1 MSRSSS
7 GKRFDVFEFAEEDEQ
22 VEKASQRFLGMFG
35 NPKKPKPKPPSPLS
49 KYTFLQCFAQDTET
63 PPKEINNAP
72 IDIDAEVS
80 RDTKTPLKEIR
91 NAPIDIDAEET
102 KSPQKEF
109 DVASQRFKTL
119 RKKVGTELLDI
130 DASDT
135 DHQCPMELS
144 IEDGTVRVETP
155 GLDTLLLS
163 SSSNSENKEV
173 GMASDYEDNIGTCSS
188 TSASSPAIDFS
199 SKLRTV
205 SLEEQ
210 VSEYGSGGYEIDIV
224 NMTVHVFPDF
234 LIYGDIYCTKCR
246 LTFSNSSIKL
256 EGSTVNGLKEIFSF
270 EWAVGAITK
279 IESEWF
285 GRVETAV
292 VNLHLKS
299 RGSKGA
305 GNAKETSGVEL
316 LTFATNDPHWSIG
329 EEAIK
334 SLDVR
339 YKNMWNVI
347 FDFDEPFKDVFYP
360 EGDPDAVCISK
371 RDIELLQPERFIND
385 TIIDFYIK
393 HLKNKIQPGEE
404 HRYHFFNSFFFRKL
418 ADLDKDPSSACEGR
432 AAFQRVRKWTRKVN
446 LFTKDYIF
454 IPVNYSLHWSLIVI
468 CYPGEV
474 DNFKDEDIENLP
486 KVPCILH
493 MDSIRGSHRGLKNL
507 FQSYLCEEWK
517 ERHGQ
522 TAAEV
527 SSKFL
532 HLRFVSLE
540 LPQQEN
546 SFDCGLFLLHYVE
559 LFLEEA
565 PINFNPFRITMST
578 KFCIFFQLNV
588 KWFPPEEASLKRA
601 CIRKLIY
608 EILEDHSKKAPLA
621 DCNDKN
627 PCHSQETNTNL
638 LEIGVEFL
646 EGTCISAN
654 SCHGEFFGSDDKQRF
669 EISNAV
675 SPPRVQNFK
684 ELGFFL
690 REVFEPGTTG
700 RSFSDG
706 NYQKTADHHG
716 RSIMSPIEEG
726 EEICEQIAE
735 SLLDVEDCQRQAVFA
750 SELPSTSCFGKDF
763 KELETSWK
771 QGFSKHLGKPDEGN
785 SLSGMLIGGS
795 QYLLPETEGVNH
807 LEKTDKPQS
816 SSTSSEELM
825 ACVVEDSLEANDMY
839 DQDES
844 KNSPSN
850 QRNIISLSDQEV
862 DSVEIINVKE
872 NISPSSDE
880 DPEWQL
886 EEEQVE
892 KRLKRVRQCKRQFA
906 RSLSK
911 QLHY

>member
-1 MSRSSS
+1 
-7 GKRFDVFEFAEEDEQ
+7 
-22 VEKASQRFLGMFG
+22 
-35 NPKKPKPKPPSPLS
+35 
-49 KYTFLQCFAQDTET
+49 
-63 PPKEINNAP
+63 
-72 IDIDAEVS
+72 
-80 RDTKTPLKEIR
+80 
-91 NAPIDIDAEET
+91 
-102 KSPQKEF
+102 
-109 DVASQRFKTL
+109 
-119 RKKVGTELLDI
+119 
-130 DASDT
+130 
-135 DHQCPMELS
+135 
-144 IEDGTVRVETP
+144 
-155 GLDTLLLS
+155 
-163 SSSNSENKEV
+163 
-173 GMASDYEDNIGTCSS
+173 
-188 TSASSPAIDFS
+188 
-199 SKLRTV
+199 
-205 SLEEQ
+205 
-210 VSEYGSGGYEIDIV
+210 
-224 NMTVHVFPDF
+224 
-234 LIYGDIYCTKCR
+234 
-246 LTFSNSSIKL
+246 
-256 EGSTVNGLKEIFSF
+256 
-270 EWAVGAITK
+270 
-279 IESEWF
+279 
-285 GRVETAV
+285 
-292 VNLHLKS
+292 
-299 RGSKGA
+299 
-305 GNAKETSGVEL
+305 
-316 LTFATNDPHWSIG
+316 
-329 EEAIK
+329 
-334 SLDVR
+334 
-339 YKNMWNVI
+339 
-347 FDFDEPFKDVFYP
+347 
-360 EGDPDAVCISK
+360 
-371 RDIELLQPERFIND
+371 
-385 TIIDFYIK
+385 
-393 HLKNKIQPGEE
+393 
-404 HRYHFFNSFFFRKL
+404 
-418 ADLDKDPSSACEGR
+418 
-432 AAFQRVRKWTRKVN
+432 
-446 LFTKDYIF
+446 
-454 IPVNYSLHWSLIVI
+454 
-468 CYPGEV
+468 
-474 DNFKDEDIENLP
+474 
-486 KVPCILH
+486 
-493 MDSIRGSHRGLKNL
+493 MDSIRGSHRGLKNI

-517 ERHGQ
+517 ERHDQ

-578 KFCIFFQLNV
+578 KFLNG

-621 DCNDKN
+621 DCKDKN
-627 PCHSQETNTNL
+627 PCHSQETNTNF

-654 SCHGEFFGSDDKQRF
+654 SCHGEFFGSNDKQRF

-684 ELGFFL
+684 ELGFVS

-706 NYQKTADHHG
+706 NYKKTADHRG

-735 SLLDVEDCQRQAVFA
+735 SLLDAEDCQRQAVFA

-807 LEKTDKPQS
+807 LEKTEKPQS
-816 SSTSSEELM
+816 STSNEELM

-844 KNSPSN
+844 KNSPPI
-850 QRNIISLSDQEV
+850 QRNIISLSDQEA
-862 DSVEIINVKE
+862 DSIEIINVKE

-886 EEEQVE
+886 DEELVE
-892 KRLKRVRQCKRQFA
+892 KRLKRMRQCKRQFA
-906 RSLSK
+906 GSLSK

>member
-72 IDIDAEVS
+72 IDIDAEVA

-109 DVASQRFKTL
+109 DVASQRFKIL

-135 DHQCPMELS
+135 DHQCPMEFS
-144 IEDGTVRVETP
+144 VEDGTVRVETP

-173 GMASDYEDNIGTCSS
+173 GTASDYDDNIGTCSS
-188 TSASSPAIDFS
+188 TSDSSPAIDFS

-210 VSEYGSGGYEIDIV
+210 VSECGSGGDEIDIV

-234 LIYGDIYCTKCR
+234 LIYGDIYCTKCQ

-305 GNAKETSGVEL
+305 GNAKETSGIEL
-316 LTFATNDPHWSIG
+316 LTFAINDPHWSNR

-347 FDFDEPFKDVFYP
+347 FDTDSESKEHTFLGQNNLF
-360 EGDPDAVCISK
+360 ISK
-371 RDIELLQPERFIND
+371 NYLSQ
-385 TIIDFYIK
+385 

-418 ADLDKDPSSACEGR
+418 ADLDKGPSSACEGR

-474 DNFKDEDIENLP
+474 ANFKDEDIENLP

-493 MDSIRGSHRGLKNL
+493 MDSIRGSHRGLKNI

-578 KFCIFFQLNV
+578 KFLNG

-654 SCHGEFFGSDDKQRF
+654 SCHGEFFGSNDKQRF

-684 ELGFFL
+684 ELGFVS

-706 NYQKTADHHG
+706 NFKKTADHRG

-816 SSTSSEELM
+816 STSNEELM

-844 KNSPSN
+844 KSSPPI
-850 QRNIISLSDQEV
+850 QRNIISLSDQEA
-862 DSVEIINVKE
+862 DSIEIINVKE

-886 EEEQVE
+886 DEELVE
-892 KRLKRVRQCKRQFA
+892 KRLKRMRQCKRQFA

>member
-72 IDIDAEVS
+72 IDIDAEGTVA

-109 DVASQRFKTL
+109 DVASQRFKIL

-135 DHQCPMELS
+135 DHQCPMEFS
-144 IEDGTVRVETP
+144 VEDGTVRVETP

-173 GMASDYEDNIGTCSS
+173 GTASDYDDNIGTCSS
-188 TSASSPAIDFS
+188 TSDSSPAIDFS

-210 VSEYGSGGYEIDIV
+210 VSECGSGGDEIDIV

-234 LIYGDIYCTKCR
+234 LIYGDIYCTKCQ

-305 GNAKETSGVEL
+305 GNAKETSGIEL
-316 LTFATNDPHWSIG
+316 LTFAINDPHWSNR

-347 FDFDEPFKDVFYP
+347 FDTDSESKEHTFLGQNNLFISKNYLSHFDEPFKDVFYP

-371 RDIELLQPERFIND
+371 RDIELLEPERFIND

-418 ADLDKDPSSACEGR
+418 ADLDKGPSSACEGR

-474 DNFKDEDIENLP
+474 ANFKDEDIENLP

-493 MDSIRGSHRGLKNL
+493 MDSIRGSHRGLKNI

-540 LPQQEN
+540 LN
-546 SFDCGLFLLHYVE
+546 G
-559 LFLEEA
+559 
-565 PINFNPFRITMST
+565 
-578 KFCIFFQLNV
+578 

-654 SCHGEFFGSDDKQRF
+654 SCHGEFFGSNDKQRF

-684 ELGFFL
+684 ELGFVS

-706 NYQKTADHHG
+706 NFKKTADHRG

-816 SSTSSEELM
+816 STSNEELM

-844 KNSPSN
+844 KSSPPI
-850 QRNIISLSDQEV
+850 QRNIISLSDQEA
-862 DSVEIINVKE
+862 DSIEIINVKE

-886 EEEQVE
+886 DEELVE
-892 KRLKRVRQCKRQFA
+892 KRLKRMRQCKRQFA

>member
-347 FDFDEPFKDVFYP
+347 FDTDSESKERTFLGQNNLFISKNYLSHFDEPFKDVFYP

-654 SCHGEFFGSDDKQRF
+654 SCHGEFFGSDDKQR
-669 EISNAV
+669 
-675 SPPRVQNFK
+675 
-684 ELGFFL
+684 
-690 REVFEPGTTG
+690 
-700 RSFSDG
+700 SFSDG

>member
-102 KSPQKEF
+102 KSLQKEF

-347 FDFDEPFKDVFYP
+347 FDTDSESKERTFLGQNNLFISKNYLSHFDEPFKDVFYP

-393 HLKNKIQPGEE
+393 HLKNKIQPWEE

-532 HLRFVSLE
+532 HLQFVSLE

-654 SCHGEFFGSDDKQRF
+654 SCHGEFFGSDDKQR
-669 EISNAV
+669 
-675 SPPRVQNFK
+675 
-684 ELGFFL
+684 
-690 REVFEPGTTG
+690 
-700 RSFSDG
+700 SFSDG

-816 SSTSSEELM
+816 SSISSEELM

-844 KNSPSN
+844 KNSPSI

-886 EEEQVE
+886 DEEQVE

>member
-72 IDIDAEVS
+72 IDIDAEGTVA

-109 DVASQRFKTL
+109 DVASQRFKIL

-135 DHQCPMELS
+135 DHQCPMEFS
-144 IEDGTVRVETP
+144 VEDGTVRVETP

-173 GMASDYEDNIGTCSS
+173 GTASDYDDNIGTCSS
-188 TSASSPAIDFS
+188 TSDSSPAIDFS

-210 VSEYGSGGYEIDIV
+210 VSECGSGGDEIDIV

-234 LIYGDIYCTKCR
+234 LIYGDIYCTKCQ

-305 GNAKETSGVEL
+305 GNAKETSGIEL
-316 LTFATNDPHWSIG
+316 LTFAINDPHWSNR

-347 FDFDEPFKDVFYP
+347 FDTDSESKEHTFLGQNNLF
-360 EGDPDAVCISK
+360 ISK
-371 RDIELLQPERFIND
+371 NYLSQ
-385 TIIDFYIK
+385 

-418 ADLDKDPSSACEGR
+418 ADLDKGPSSACEGR

-474 DNFKDEDIENLP
+474 ANFKDEDIENLP

-493 MDSIRGSHRGLKNL
+493 MDSIRGSHRGLKNI

-578 KFCIFFQLNV
+578 KFLNG

-654 SCHGEFFGSDDKQRF
+654 SCHGEFFGSNDKQRF

-684 ELGFFL
+684 ELGFVS

-706 NYQKTADHHG
+706 NFKKTADHRG

-816 SSTSSEELM
+816 STSNEELM

-844 KNSPSN
+844 KSSPPI
-850 QRNIISLSDQEV
+850 QRNIISLSDQEA
-862 DSVEIINVKE
+862 DSIEIINVKE

-886 EEEQVE
+886 DEELVE
-892 KRLKRVRQCKRQFA
+892 KRLKRMRQCKRQFA